1 MTKYFIIIII
11 INDTLYLGHC
21 SLSQS
26 SSELSIFMISE
37 DSQSFTGCISGLYA
51 GTYRVSAYDIESDE
65 SFSARGLVLEE
76 VTLKGMACPLPTG

>member
-1 MTKYFIIIII
+1 
-11 INDTLYLGHC
+11 
-21 SLSQS
+21 
-26 SSELSIFMISE
+26 MISE